1 MRITFIVII
10 RVRKTISEEE
20 QAERIRKLSRM
31 PDITEADQKRH
42 VAKLLSDSKNAE
54 KIIALIMIV
63 SIIFMAANLLCGR
76 ILYVLLSAAL
86 LGYMY
91 YFGKKY
97 EWVFP
102 IGKILCGA
110 GTFLSVL
117 EGIHAFG
124 FLPSG
129 MASVV
134 TAIAAVSVPADIL
147 TGIYFMYSKQITA
160 YIKYVEYISLMEEMK
175 GK

>member
-1 MRITFIVII
+1 MNFIIVIM
-10 RVRKTISEEE
+10 VRRAVSEEE
-20 QAERIRKLSRM
+20 QAEMIRQLSRA
-31 PDITEADQKRH
+31 PDITEADQKRYA
-42 VAKLLSDSKNAE
+42 AKLLSDSKNAE
-54 KIIALIMIV
+54 KIIAVIMIV
-63 SIIFMAANLLCGR
+63 SIVFMAANLLCGR

-91 YFGKKY
+91 HFGKKY

-124 FLPSG
+124 FLPGG
-129 MASVV
+129 MAGVV
-134 TAIAAVSVPADIL
+134 TAVAAVSVPADIL

-175 GK
+175 EK